1 MSSRVVDEYMAV
13 LYGFEAAVVSLARRE
28 PGLLDYDVEAALEA
42 LAARYRAEAQGRTP
56 PPERL
61 EGVRGALYREL
72 LRVAEGWMGR
82 AEAVYGSP
90 VLPEPEGPLGAEEIA
105 ACLKRLLK
113 SVRRWNREGGRK
125 GYLTFVQGY
134 VFPLDG

>member
-1 MSSRVVDEYMAV
+1 MSSRVVEEYMAV
-13 LYGFEAAVVSLARRE
+13 LHGFEVAVVSLARRE

-61 EGVRGALYREL
+61 EGVRGALYRDF

-82 AEAVYGSP
+82 GPAVYGSP
-90 VLPEPEGPLGAEEIA
+90 GLSAPEGPLGAGEIA
-105 ACLKRLLK
+105 ACLKRLIR
-113 SVRRWNREGGRK
+113 SVRRWNREGGRM
-125 GYLTFVQGY
+125 GYLTFVRGY
-134 VFPLDG
+134 VFPQDG

>member
-1 MSSRVVDEYMAV
+1 MSSRVVEEYMAV
-13 LYGFEAAVVSLARRE
+13 LHGFEVAVVSLARRE

-42 LAARYRAEAQGRTP
+42 LAARCRAEAQGRTP

-82 AEAVYGSP
+82 GEAVY
-90 VLPEPEGPLGAEEIA
+90 EIEGLLGADEIA
-105 ACLKRLLK
+105 ACLKRLIR
-113 SVRRWNREGGRK
+113 SVRRWSREGGRK
-125 GYLTFVQGY
+125 GYLTFVRGY
-134 VFPLDG
+134 VFPQDG